1 MKRIINLETS
11 GDKKYWAL
19 FDPQIVLDY
28 ENEIEFM
35 IIDIEAGTMLDKYLG
50 TKGHSAYVRPSIGIG
65 DDRPTDGSIE
75 VGYKVIW

>member
-1 MKRIINLETS
+1 MESK
-11 GDKKYWAL
+11 DKQRWAL

-35 IIDIEAGTMLDKYLG
+35 IIDIEAGTMIDKYLG

>member
-1 MKRIINLETS
+1 MQSK
-11 GDKKYWAL
+11 DKQRWAL

-35 IIDIEAGTMLDKYLG
+35 IIDIEAGTMIDKYLG